1 MITVRRNK
9 VILSVILTLIIC
21 IYFIPKVADAQAI
34 KTSVSEIL
42 SNPDKY
48 DGKMVQV
55 DGKVYS
61 LKFKTSKRGNPYY
74 TFSIRGNSNEAL
86 SVFSF
91 GSPPVKNADSVMVR
105 GVYQKVKH
113 VPPRYTFYNEID
125 ASGGSVEKK

>member
-1 MITVRRNK
+1 MITIRHNK
-9 VILSVILTLIIC
+9 VILSVTLTLICIC
-21 IYFIPKVADAQAI
+21 FIPKIVDAQAI

-74 TFSIRGNSNEAL
+74 TFSIRGISNDAL
-86 SVFSF
+86 RVFSF
-91 GSPPVKNADSVMVR
+91 GSPSVKNADSVTVR

-113 VPPRYTFYNEID
+113 VPTRYTFYNEID

>member
-1 MITVRRNK
+1 MRTVK
-9 VILSVILTLIIC
+9 CHKFILAILVVFVSAL
-21 IYFIPKVADAQAI
+21 FISTTVDAQAV

-42 SNPDKY
+42 KNQDKY

-55 DGKVYS
+55 EGKVYS

-74 TFSIRGNSNEAL
+74 TFSLRGISNDAL

-91 GSPPVKNADSVMVR
+91 GSPPVKNADSVTVR

-113 VPPRYTFYNEID
+113 VPPKYTFYNEVD
-125 ASGGSVEKK
+125 ASGGSVEKN